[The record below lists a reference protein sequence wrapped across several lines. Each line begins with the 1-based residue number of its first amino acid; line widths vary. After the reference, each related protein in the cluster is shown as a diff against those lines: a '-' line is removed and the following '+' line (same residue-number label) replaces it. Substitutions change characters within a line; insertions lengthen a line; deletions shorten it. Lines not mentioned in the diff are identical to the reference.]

1 MLAPFAL
8 VARAALKGFVVFVS
22 PMTCGGAVRAEMFNS
37 FVVTPIG
44 VSDAAVAIDRGI
56 GLGGSSAGEEEK
68 ATENRGRSH
77 GFSRKRAEQLKSH
90 SSLPDGG
97 PDWFRA
103 APCRIKHP
111 FGRNVARQ

>member
-1 MLAPFAL
+1 
-8 VARAALKGFVVFVS
+8 
-22 PMTCGGAVRAEMFNS
+22 MFNG

-77 GFSRKRAEQLKSH
+77 GLSRKKAEQVKSH
-90 SSLPDGG
+90 SSLPGG

-103 APCRIKHP
+103 APCRIKHL
-111 FGRNVARQ
+111 FGRNVATKNFAQKKKGA